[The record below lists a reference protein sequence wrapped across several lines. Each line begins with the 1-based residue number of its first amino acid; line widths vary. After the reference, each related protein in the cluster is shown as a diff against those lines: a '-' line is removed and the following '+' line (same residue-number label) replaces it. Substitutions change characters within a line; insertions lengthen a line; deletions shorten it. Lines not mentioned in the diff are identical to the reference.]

1 VSWPAGAGAIRPLAS
16 LPAGGRGRIS
26 ELRLQGSARLTPAS
40 PLHPGVDVQVLEA
53 TPEWLHVRIESR
65 EYSLPRDM
73 AEQVLVRPD
82 EGEGAVTASDA
93 YTVLVSRAGRANWLV
108 RVIARASA
116 TVVLSEQFS
125 AEPAARERYEE
136 LRADAEQL
144 DAAGFRSR
152 HALP

>member
-1 VSWPAGAGAIRPLAS
+1 VSRRGGAGAIRPLAS

-26 ELRLQGSARLTPAS
+26 ELPLADSARLTASS
-40 PLHPGVDVQVLEA
+40 PLHPGADVQVLEA
-53 TPEWLHVRIESR
+53 TPDWLHVRISSR

-82 EGEGAVTASDA
+82 EGERAEVASEV

-108 RVIARASA
+108 RVIARGSA
-116 TVVLSEQFS
+116 TVVLSEQFT
-125 AEPAARERYEE
+125 AEPPARERFEE
-136 LRADAEQL
+136 LRADADRL